1 MEAQPC
7 TNKKQRIDD
16 THDSWERPTKIEYNV
31 SEHVATTSFVN
42 GHVFQPLSFDN
53 FLEEATLGSLPT
65 MTFSSARRGSKACNS
80 NPDCATTT
88 PENIV
93 TNLSSATSPLYNILD
108 SEETSFGSS
117 NDDQVSSFFKDNDTV
132 EMISTAFKI
141 ASLCGIV
148 TWLALVSTVY
158 AITPSDNLRRV
169 NEVEFFTTIGGA
181 SIIFISAACK
191 CAPPLV
197 IRSGW
202 ISMNNGVVIG
212 ALTVQLI
219 SFLTDFLPTLVKVPI
234 MVDRITGANVY
245 LLRFCSWTPLAFL
258 MTFFTEVSILSAIPE
273 KQFQTKASYIW
284 RALRVPVLHSCAQS
298 ISAFQ
303 GLIFP
308 FCKSLTSWII
318 AMVVSCVCYLTIF
331 ARLFYRTKML
341 RATPR
346 GPSVTDEETYDRARL
361 SCRLLTICA
370 SVWTAIA
377 LLYFFQS
384 FAPWFVA
391 DNSVLKH
398 KSLPLICECSMNVVA
413 KVLYLDVLV
422 NLHYCA
428 FDVGKRAARR
438 LEELKRMMLVVW
450 ESSAD
455 FIALSVR
462 DKDGVV
468 TSILSPNFVRLGC
481 TKEIQFS
488 IKKECSA
495 SMKTASCN
503 KIGLAD
509 FSSSCELNTV
519 TCTDSGKPLLSVT
532 ELLKE
537 CWKQDTSESLLLY
550 DIKLP
555 DGALMPFEGKLTR
568 LKCDALILVLQD
580 ISTRKRRLEAE
591 NQVLSEKTAR
601 IKDEEANRFTRH
613 EVKNGLLASI
623 ALCDCLKEA
632 VCSSPD
638 NPIAV
643 DKVKYRFAVQE
654 LEAHLQV
661 VYDTVIEVA
670 MARDV
675 IHEVYQPKMEPI
687 DLCQVLPTS
696 FNFRQSKRFTL
707 VTFPSPLPI
716 FMTDP
721 QLIKFIHGNAISN
734 ACKYGRK
741 EGVVLTE
748 VHYLNDR
755 GVIQIIVINFPGE
768 DYDEIIAK
776 GQTAEEMVFAPRER
790 LHSNVNSALSSGDG
804 AWISQKCAKALGGK
818 CSIKFFENKTV
829 FTFECPASPLEPL
842 I

>member
-1 MEAQPC
+1 MKRLTEMEAQPC
-7 TNKKQRIDD
+7 ANKKKRIDD
-16 THDSWERPTKIEYNV
+16 TPDSTERPTKIEYNV
-31 SEHVATTSFVN
+31 SKHDATTSFVS
-42 GHVFQPLSFDN
+42 GHIFQPLSFDN

-65 MTFSSARRGSKACNS
+65 MTFTSTRRGSKVCNS
-80 NPDCATTT
+80 NPECATTN
-88 PENIV
+88 PENIE
-93 TNLSSATSPLYNILD
+93 TKLSSTTSTLHNILD
-108 SEETSFGSS
+108 SEEKSFGSS
-117 NDDQVSSFFKDNDTV
+117 SDDQVSSFTKDNATV

-148 TWLALVSTVY
+148 AWLALVSTVY
-158 AITPSDNLRRV
+158 AITPSDSLRRV
-169 NEVEFFTTIGGA
+169 NEVEFYTSIGAA

-202 ISMNNGVVIG
+202 ISMNNGVLIG

-219 SFLTDFLPTLVKVPI
+219 SFLTDFLPALFRVPI

-258 MTFFTEVSILSAIPE
+258 MTFFTEVSILTAVPE

-284 RALRVPVLHSCAQS
+284 RALRVPILHSTAQS

-308 FCKSLTSWII
+308 FCKNMTSWII

-331 ARLFYRTKML
+331 ARLSYRTKML

-346 GPSVTDEETYDRARL
+346 GPSVTDEETYGRARL
-361 SCRLLTICA
+361 SCRLLSVCA
-370 SVWTAIA
+370 SVWTATA
-377 LLYFFQS
+377 LLFFFQS
-384 FAPWFVA
+384 FAPWFVNN
-391 DNSVLKH
+391 DSVLKH
-398 KSLPLICECSMNVVA
+398 ESLPFICECSMNVVA

-428 FDVGKRAARR
+428 FDVGKRAERR

-455 FIALSVR
+455 FMALSVR
-462 DKDGVV
+462 DNDGIV

-488 IKKECSA
+488 IKKEPS
-495 SMKTASCN
+495 TP
-503 KIGLAD
+503 
-509 FSSSCELNTV
+509 V
-519 TCTDSGKPLLSVT
+519 KPLLTVT
-532 ELLKE
+532 ELLQE
-537 CWKQDTSESLLLY
+537 CWKQDTAESFLLY
-550 DIKLP
+550 DVKLP
-555 DGALMPFEGKLTR
+555 DGTIMSFKGKLTR

-601 IKDEEANRFTRH
+601 MKDEEANRFTSH

-632 VCSSPD
+632 ICPCPD

-643 DKVKYRFAVQE
+643 DKVKCTFVVQE
-654 LEAHLQV
+654 LKTHLKV

-675 IHEVYQPKMEPI
+675 ILEVYQPKMEPV

-768 DYDEIIAK
+768 DYDKIIAK
-776 GQTAEEMVFAPRER
+776 GQAAEEMVFAPRER
-790 LHSNVNSALSSGDG
+790 LHSNVNSSLSSG
-804 AWISQKCAKALGGK
+804 
-818 CSIKFFENKTV
+818 
-829 FTFECPASPLEPL
+829 
-842 I
+842 